1 MEPVFM
7 ILGQSAAVAAN
18 IAIDKNCAVQDVD
31 YEELKTKLEERKQI
45 LTLNQPANR

>member
-18 IAIDKNCAVQDVD
+18 LAIDKKIPVQDVP
-31 YEELKTKLEERKQI
+31 YEELKKALEERKQV
-45 LTLNQPANR
+45 LTF